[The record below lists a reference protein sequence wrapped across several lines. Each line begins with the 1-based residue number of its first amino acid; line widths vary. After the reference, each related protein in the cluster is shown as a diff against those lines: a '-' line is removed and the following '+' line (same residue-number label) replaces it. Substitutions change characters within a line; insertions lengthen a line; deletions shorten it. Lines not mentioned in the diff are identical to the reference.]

1 MLCGHREQNVSFYP
15 QSKKCNLKHRQLKLR
30 FAPTTLAKVERR
42 RSEAWGRGP
51 LSEGAEAAGHPSPD
65 QGRPLIPPLLLSRK
79 FTEGHGGW
87 APRGPRR
94 GVLSKLPADG
104 GASSSSPGTG
114 RPAPAACRASPEVAA
129 GVLPMG
135 CALSWSGGGG
145 GGGRACQALGVEAAG
160 SSRLELKSGS
170 R

>member
-104 GASSSSPGTG
+104 GRLLQQPRHRAPGTRGLQGIPGSRSRCPSDGVRALLVRRRRRRRTCVPGTG
-114 RPAPAACRASPEVAA
+114 
-129 GVLPMG
+129 G
-135 CALSWSGGGG
+135 
-145 GGGRACQALGVEAAG
+145 
-160 SSRLELKSGS
+160 GS
-170 R
+170 RREQQTGA